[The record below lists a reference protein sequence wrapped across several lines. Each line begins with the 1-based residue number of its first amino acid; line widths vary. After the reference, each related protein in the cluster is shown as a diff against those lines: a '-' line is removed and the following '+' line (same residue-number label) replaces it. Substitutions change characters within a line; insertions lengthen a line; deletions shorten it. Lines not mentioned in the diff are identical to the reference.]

1 MKKTICG
8 IAALILAGC
17 ASAGRIGDLPA
28 ITDSSASTTL
38 VLIRPSNVIGM
49 TNSYYVAFDGKDV
62 FSIRSG
68 ENTHFAIPA
77 GSHTVAVKCFGGW
90 SPTWKED
97 GKAFVAERGGIN
109 YFSISPSMTCSKIE
123 PVGEADGKALLA
135 RTTFVDPTNPSNKEE
150 TPSGPAS
157 SQCPVQL
164 RHGVRE
170 PVCASQALSPT
181 VAQLPAPPLS
191 RPAAE
196 RSMGPALSAA
206 ATPAAPSSLRSRTQ
220 TITKV
225 VAGKQVVCEVPL
237 AGSTGEPMQQ
247 RQSATTIVRITISP
261 PSTVKQVTLAESS
274 GNTALD
280 AEAMKAAVGTVCSG
294 LERRFAFLQPYEFGP
309 STEPAANR

>member
-1 MKKTICG
+1 MKKTTCS

-28 ITDSSASTTL
+28 VTDGSASTTL

-77 GSHTVAVKCFGGW
+77 GSHTIAVKCFGGW

-97 GKAFVAERGGIN
+97 GKAFVAERGGIT

-123 PVGEADGKALLA
+123 PVSEADGKALLA
-135 RTTFVDPTNPSNKEE
+135 RTTFVDSTNSSNKE
-150 TPSGPAS
+150 TPSGPGS

-164 RHGVRE
+164 RHGIRE

-181 VAQLPAPPLS
+181 VAQLPAPQLS

-196 RSMGPALSAA
+196 RSTGPAVS
-206 ATPAAPSSLRSRTQ
+206 AAPSSLRSHTQ

-225 VAGKQVVCEVPL
+225 VAGQQVVCEVPL
-237 AGSTGEPMQQ
+237 AGSTGETRQQ

-294 LERRFAFLQPYEFGP
+294 LERRIAFLQSYEFGP
-309 STEPAANR
+309 STAPAANR